1 MAFCGAVETLA
12 EVEVP
17 QRAQYLRVIHLELNR
32 IASHLIW
39 LGTSALDLG
48 AISIFLYCLRE
59 RELILDLFEMSS
71 GAAHAHALLPGRRRD
86 RGHPRRLRARS
97 CASS

>member
-1 MAFCGAVETLA
+1 M
-12 EVEVP
+12 P
-17 QRAQYLRVIHLELNR
+17 KRAQYLRVIHLELNR

-59 RELILDLFEMSS
+59 RETDPRPVRDVLGRSACTRATS
-71 GAAHAHALLPGRRRD
+71 RSAA
-86 RGHPRRLRARS
+86 
-97 CASS
+97 